1 MTGDKLLRAMS
12 YVDEDLVEKA
22 EKWAA
27 HPAGKGIWVRV
38 AALAACLCLAL
49 GGWMMIKAVFPTV
62 FSAKNAAPRSQDT
75 GGMNAMAEAAP
86 QEAAEGAGEEASQDR
101 EAMQDQEPVMTMET
115 AKTGEA
121 PGDWYIQSESA
132 MELSAPRVIR
142 TCQALEALPVP
153 PEVLERYGED
163 FFETQD
169 LLLAAFGSGP
179 EHPQVID
186 LEDTGDGWLLTVSAA
201 AEGEDA
207 ARWWLLLPIEKDQI
221 PENEE
226 IMIKE
231 EETK

>member
-27 HPAGKGIWVRV
+27 HPAGKRTWVRWT
-38 AALAACLCLAL
+38 ALAACLCLAL
-49 GGWMMIKAVFPTV
+49 GGWMVLKKGLSMEK
-62 FSAKNAAPRSQDT
+62 SANVTFRSQDT

-86 QEAAEGAGEEASQDR
+86 QEAAEGAGEEDSQNR

-115 AKTGEA
+115 AKAGEA

-169 LLLAAFGSGP
+169 LLLAAVGSGP